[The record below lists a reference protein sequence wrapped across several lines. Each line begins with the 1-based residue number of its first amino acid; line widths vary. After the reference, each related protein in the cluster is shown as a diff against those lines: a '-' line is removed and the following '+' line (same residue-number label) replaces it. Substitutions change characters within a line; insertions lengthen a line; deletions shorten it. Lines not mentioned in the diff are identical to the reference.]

1 MYVRHLLNLT
11 RVKTLVLW
19 SRRLTS
25 KQLQEKTHELLS
37 LKKKLGIKNPWELS
51 LSYSEL
57 QNLEFSSLPAKS
69 VFIPRP
75 RTEAAKRAFSFR
87 GAVMWN
93 GLQNVLKDSF
103 KSALSLP

>member
-75 RTEAAKRAFSFR
+75 RTVVCYTAVFSVVTQRSSPLTAAENRTTF
-87 GAVMWN
+87 
-93 GLQNVLKDSF
+93 
-103 KSALSLP
+103 LSRD